1 MKSKTNGLSNQ
12 LDVEIGDHTLT
23 SVSAWRDYSYRP
35 DHDSDLSPF
44 SILKAGFDLDVS
56 QLSQEIRL
64 ASPTGGAFA
73 YPVGGY
79 FLREQIDS
87 NNRSRFQK
95 DGTTYFLS
103 SLLQASVLDGVDYEQ
118 FGRARMISYPA
129 FGQARC
135 TDTKRVTLNGGLRTH
150 IEPKD

>member
-64 ASPTGGAFA
+64 ASPTGGAFD
-73 YPVGGY
+73 YQVGG
-79 FLREQIDS
+79 
-87 NNRSRFQK
+87 RSEEH
-95 DGTTYFLS
+95 TS
-103 SLLQASVLDGVDYEQ
+103 ELQYLMRIPYAVFCLKKKTQY
-118 FGRARMISYPA
+118 
-129 FGQARC
+129 
-135 TDTKRVTLNGGLRTH
+135 
-150 IEPKD
+150 

>member
-44 SILKAGFDLDVS
+44 SLLKAGFDLDVS

-64 ASPTGGAFA
+64 ASPTGGAFD
-73 YPVGGY
+73 YQVGGY
-79 FLREQIDS
+79 FWRE
-87 NNRSRFQK
+87 K
-95 DGTTYFLS
+95 DGRNTH
-103 SLLQASVLDGVDYEQ
+103 
-118 FGRARMISYPA
+118 P
-129 FGQARC
+129 
-135 TDTKRVTLNGGLRTH
+135 RVQKKAHNERQT
-150 IEPKD
+150 

>member
-64 ASPTGGAFA
+64 ASPTGGAFD
-73 YPVGGY
+73 Y
-79 FLREQIDS
+79 Q
-87 NNRSRFQK
+87 RSEEHTSELQSLMR
-95 DGTTYFLS
+95 TS
-103 SLLQASVLDGVDYEQ
+103 SAVFCL
-118 FGRARMISYPA
+118 
-129 FGQARC
+129 
-135 TDTKRVTLNGGLRTH
+135 KKKN
-150 IEPKD
+150 K

>member
-64 ASPTGGAFA
+64 ASPTGGAFD
-73 YPVGGY
+73 YQVGGY
-79 FLREQIDS
+79 FLREKIDS

-95 DGTTYFLS
+95 DATTYFLS
-103 SLLQASVLDGVDYEQ
+103 PLLDRKSVVEGKSVSVRVDLGGCR
-118 FGRARMISYPA
+118 FI
-129 FGQARC
+129 
-135 TDTKRVTLNGGLRTH
+135 TKKKN
-150 IEPKD
+150 